1 MLDYKATLALLTPYL
16 ASLATVSFVV
26 MVSNAF
32 EGKKKMMF
40 QTMVMCIMTA
50 YSLWYLGN
58 NDMDQV
64 LEFWAMYKGMSY
76 EFRFTLGLFTAGA
89 AYFGGALYL
98 SNVVITTSSNDT
110 EILSTPATEPVQKM
124 SELPSSLPE
133 DDKKFFE
140 SMLKRYLKFKRKN

>member
-1 MLDYKATLALLTPYL
+1 MMDYKATLALLTPYL

-40 QTMVMCIMTA
+40 QTMVMCIVTA

-64 LEFWAMYKGMSY
+64 LEFWNMYKNLSY

-98 SNVVITTSSNDT
+98 SNVVISTSSNDT

-124 SELPSSLPE
+124 AELPSSLPE

-140 SMLKRYLKFKRKN
+140 SMLKR